1 MKWLEPFQMGPA
13 PASPLRGIVTSYCC
27 DLHASFALNPPSRLS
42 TMAGYMST
50 LIRLWYNVF
59 FVRIRASPTQNLAT
73 TDVQSSPT
81 ENPHPFFTPHH
92 TAHQGRKAQP

>member
-27 DLHASFALNPPSRLS
+27 DLHASFALNLPSHLS
-42 TMAGYMST
+42 TMAGYMSIM
-50 LIRLWYNVF
+50 IRLVACF
-59 FVRIRASPTQNLAT
+59 LHQDKSLSPTQNLAT

-81 ENPHPFFTPHH
+81 EYPHPCFTPLII
-92 TAHQGRKAQP
+92 